1 MHWDSPGGDDLAQS
15 PTMESTPQQQQQQQ
29 EQSPE
34 ETRAS
39 PTNLSAHHETDN
51 MSSITSSVRFL
62 ISNAAAGSVI
72 GKGGATISD
81 FQAQSNARIQ
91 LSRNHEY
98 FPGTTD
104 RIILI
109 SGTVS
114 EILTALNLILS
125 KILNEA
131 EDGDD
136 GDQKL
141 NQVRLIVPNNVC
153 GAIIGKGG
161 ATIKAFVEDSG
172 ANIKLSSQDQ
182 TIPGVSDRMVTI
194 TGTLE
199 KQLRAVDSIM
209 SKLSE
214 DPNYAQYAN
223 SPISYPGMGLLGMQ
237 GLRGR
242 YAGSPVQSPGYAAAI
257 LFPSAGAVNSRSKG
271 IMPPLVGLHSPIQ
284 ITLPVVEAGP
294 LTTSLTVAVP
304 DDRVGAIVGRGG
316 KTIAEIQL
324 ASGVRIKI
332 SERGDFV
339 AGTKHRKVTI
349 AGTAEGVRMA
359 QHLLTQK
366 VQQSFASDYDR

>member
-1 MHWDSPGGDDLAQS
+1 MHWDSPGGDDLAQRPS
-15 PTMESTPQQQQQQQ
+15 MESTPQQQQQ
-29 EQSPE
+29 EQSTA
-34 ETRAS
+34 ETHVS
-39 PTNLSAHHETDN
+39 PTNRSGPHGTDN
-51 MSSITSSVRFL
+51 MSSITSSIRFL

-125 KILNEA
+125 KILSEA
-131 EDGDD
+131 EDGEE
-136 GDQKL
+136 GDHKS

-172 ANIKLSSQDQ
+172 ANIKLSSQEQ

-199 KQLRAVDSIM
+199 KQLRAVDSII

-214 DPNYAQYAN
+214 DPNYAQYAS

-242 YAGSPVQSPGYAAAI
+242 YAGSPVQSPGYAAIPFAS
-257 LFPSAGAVNSRSKG
+257 PGAVNARSKG
-271 IMPPLVGLHSPIQ
+271 IMPQVVGMHSPVQ

-349 AGTAEGVRMA
+349 AGTAEGVRIA

-366 VQQSFASDYDR
+366 VQQSFASEYDR

>member
-1 MHWDSPGGDDLAQS
+1 MHWDSPGGDDLLQRPA
-15 PTMESTPQQQQQQQ
+15 MESMQQQQQ
-29 EQSPE
+29 SPADAH
-34 ETRAS
+34 TSS
-39 PTNLSAHHETDN
+39 PNRPVHAETDN
-51 MSSITSSVRFL
+51 MSSITSSIRFL

-72 GKGGATISD
+72 GKGGATISE

-114 EILTALNLILS
+114 EILTALHLILS

-131 EDGDD
+131 EDENE
-136 GDQKL
+136 GDQKS

-161 ATIKAFVEDSG
+161 STIKAFVEDSG
-172 ANIKLSSQDQ
+172 ANIKLSSHDQ

-199 KQLRAVDSIM
+199 KQLRAVDSII

-223 SPISYPGMGLLGMQ
+223 APISYPGMGLLGIQ

-242 YAGSPVQSPGYAAAI
+242 YAGSPVQSPGYTAVPFASGG
-257 LFPSAGAVNSRSKG
+257 SANARSKG
-271 IMPPLVGLHSPIQ
+271 LMPPLVGLRSPVQ

-304 DDRVGAIVGRGG
+304 DDRIGAIVGRAG
-316 KTIAEIQL
+316 KTIAEIQM
-324 ASGVRIKI
+324 ASGVKIKI

-339 AGTKHRKVTI
+339 AGTKSRKVTI
-349 AGTAEGVRMA
+349 AGTAEGVRIA

-366 VQQSFASDYDR
+366 VQQSFASEYDR